1 MRHASNLDFVG
12 LNNGTGRGR
21 CMDSSEIND
30 CLFPMLKKLFYF
42 LLSFIPISIYYYNI
56 SILCLLL
63 N

>member
-1 MRHASNLDFVG
+1 MESKHGKEKIIEIVV
-12 LNNGTGRGR
+12 TW
-21 CMDSSEIND
+21 EIND